1 MLWNAPERSDN
12 EHALTQ
18 LRNAEVSHIEL
29 LKAYDIACLNE
40 WVEQI
45 DDVFS
50 FRGCEESFDIL
61 KDNSGRPNLSG
72 QP

>member
-1 MLWNAPERSDN
+1 MWNAPEGSDDD
-12 EHALTQ
+12 HALTQ

-40 WVEQI
+40 QI
-45 DDVFS
+45 DYVFA
-50 FRGCEESFDIL
+50 FRSCEESFDII
-61 KDNSGRPNLSG
+61 KDDSGRANLSG